1 MNEEI
6 FESAKKNLRIKKY
19 PDKVCTSTNNE
30 HVNYV
35 PLSQP
40 TSSVQISDSI
50 LSEDNLSLAA
60 NIKAWVVA
68 A

>member
-6 FESAKKNLRIKKY
+6 FESAKKNFRIKKY
-19 PDKVCTSTNNE
+19 SDKVYTSTINE

-35 PLSQP
+35 SLSQP

-50 LSEDNLSLAA
+50 LSRDNLSLTA
-60 NIKAWVVA
+60 NIKAWVLA

>member
-19 PDKVCTSTNNE
+19 PDKVSTSTNNE

-40 TSSVQISDSI
+40 T
-50 LSEDNLSLAA
+50 
-60 NIKAWVVA
+60 K
-68 A
+68 

>member
-6 FESAKKNLRIKKY
+6 FESAKKNSRIKKY
-19 PDKVCTSTNNE
+19 PDKVYTSTNNE

-35 PLSQP
+35 PLSKL

-50 LSEDNLSLAA
+50 
-60 NIKAWVVA
+60 
-68 A
+68 

>member
-6 FESAKKNLRIKKY
+6 FESAKKNFRIKKY
-19 PDKVCTSTNNE
+19 SDKGYTSTNNE

-50 LSEDNLSLAA
+50 LSEGNLSLAA
-60 NIKAWVVA
+60 NIKAWVLA

>member
-1 MNEEI
+1 MNQEI
-6 FESAKKNLRIKKY
+6 FESTKKNLRIKKY

-35 PLSQP
+35 PLSQL

-50 LSEDNLSLAA
+50 LSRDNLSLVA
-60 NIKAWVVA
+60 NIKAWVLA

>member
-6 FESAKKNLRIKKY
+6 FESAKKNSRIEKY
-19 PDKVCTSTNNE
+19 PDKVYTSTNNE
-30 HVNYV
+30 HVNEV

-40 TSSVQISDSI
+40 TTSVQISNSI
-50 LSEDNLSLAA
+50 LSRGNLSVAA
-60 NIKAWVVA
+60 NIKVWVLA

>member
-40 TSSVQISDSI
+40 T
-50 LSEDNLSLAA
+50 
-60 NIKAWVVA
+60 K
-68 A
+68 

>member
-1 MNEEI
+1 MDDEI
-6 FESAKKNLRIKKY
+6 FESTKKNLRIKKY
-19 PDKVCTSTNNE
+19 PDKVYTSTNNE

-40 TSSVQISDSI
+40 TSSVQILDSI
-50 LSEDNLSLAA
+50 LSRDNLSLTA
-60 NIKAWVVA
+60 NIKAWILA

>member
-1 MNEEI
+1 MDEEI

-19 PDKVCTSTNNE
+19 PDKLNTSTNNE

-40 TSSVQISDSI
+40 TSRVQISDSI
-50 LSEDNLSLAA
+50 LSRDNLSLAA
-60 NIKAWVVA
+60 NVKAWVLA